1 MWAKVLTQVL
11 IELSKGLGSFLI
23 KLFKNKGL
31 KGKQDEIA
39 KLAKKRKDL
48 LRRMEEARIKRDFVL
63 YDALFDEYSQLQS
76 SADS

>member
-11 IELSKGLGSFLI
+11 IELSKSLGSFLI

-31 KGKQDEIA
+31 KDKQDEIS
-39 KLAKKRKDL
+39 KLAEKRKDL
-48 LRRMEEARIKRDFVL
+48 LRRMEEARLKRDFVL
-63 YDALFDEYSQLQS
+63 YERLFDEYSQLQP